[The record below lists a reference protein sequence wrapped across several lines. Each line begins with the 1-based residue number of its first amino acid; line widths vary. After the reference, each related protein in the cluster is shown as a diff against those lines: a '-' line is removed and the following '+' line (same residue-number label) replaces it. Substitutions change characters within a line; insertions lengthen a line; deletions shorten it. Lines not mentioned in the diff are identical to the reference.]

1 MKKIILT
8 LLILTMSIPITY
20 GQDTGITGVTTG
32 DLFSGGNVMLRKLM
46 KRDYSEADGS
56 PYLNDKFVKGKITFD
71 NGKEYDILT
80 RLNVGSQKFEI
91 RKDLNSEIS
100 IIEINESVTIEM
112 ENKKYNLHSIN
123 LENKQILA
131 VLEKCV
137 ENERMSLYYFPRKV
151 IKMPVETGAVAPTT
165 GFTKTPKPKW
175 ADANEFLILKN
186 NNWYTVPNS
195 FKKLVEK
202 NIFDQKLLKKYKKS
216 NKLNVKKKES
226 LIKLV
231 SYFNSI

>member
-8 LLILTMSIPITY
+8 LLISIISIPITY
-20 GQDTGITGVTTG
+20 GQDTGITGVSTG

-46 KRDYSEADGS
+46 KRDYTEADGS

-91 RKDLNSEIS
+91 RKDLNSEVS
-100 IIEINESVTIEM
+100 LIEINESVTIEM

-137 ENERMSLYYFPRKV
+137 ENEKISLYYFPRKV
-151 IKMPVETGAVAPTT
+151 IKMPVETGASAPTT

-186 NNWYTVPNS
+186 NNCYTVPNS
-195 FKKLVEK
+195 FKKLLEK

-226 LIKLV
+226 LIDLV